1 MDSNGDGKEEW
12 TEEQWEKWL
21 THDIGLDEFE
31 DEDLS
36 EITEISDEFSLR
48 SRRKDSDIKPA
59 LKMPKSDV
67 IACCAGPDHV
77 IQAPNSGPDK
87 VEAGAAGQIQAET
100 HPLHLTDAADRV
112 ACRHDGK
119 ASMDSAVSVSMDTY
133 RPKRPTTL
141 NLFPQV
147 PRTQDTLNNNSFA
160 KKYSWQQKISQ
171 TLPPLKTAGEPPRE
185 HSCLSDEEKHQPGQS
200 RTQMKDC
207 GTSTDKPNSCLS
219 KHTQAPAPP
228 YKARD
233 VHREPGHCE
242 RIRYHTDVR
251 LEPTEEIFLTP
262 IQRCTEALEHERTPA
277 LSQVILDSSDNE
289 APPPYSEQ
297 DLQPP
302 SYFSCVEALATV
314 DPESSGEEVTGAEDL
329 CYRDCGAGEAHAR
342 RESLSGMLQ
351 TSMSNSDASGL
362 SYDSVKYTLVV
373 DEHDQLELVSLKECY
388 RGYSDES
395 DSPTIYD
402 NCVSSPYESA
412 LDKEYEEDENEN
424 EDKGRKQS
432 GIKQDASTCLSEDS
446 TPEAD
451 MQFSRK
457 FVNVFM
463 NGCSRSS
470 STESFGLFS
479 CIINGEEREQTHR
492 AVYRFVPRH
501 DDELELE
508 VNDPLLVELQD
519 EDYWYEGYNMRT
531 GARGI
536 FPAYYATEV
545 FKEQE
550 LTLNAK
556 STEWLEKYTM
566 KFLGSVQVLNHKGND
581 VLCAAMQKIAMNRR
595 LTVHYNP
602 PSTCVLEINVKGLKL
617 TVQDDFDMS
626 SQYSHFF
633 HLKNVSFCGYHP
645 RNKKYFGFITKHPAD
660 ERFACH
666 VFVSENST
674 KPLAESVRKAFHL
687 YYKEF
692 VEVSCPTEDI
702 YLE

>member
-36 EITEISDEFSLR
+36 EITEEFEFR
-48 SRRKDSDIKPA
+48 ARRNNSDIK
-59 LKMPKSDV
+59 
-67 IACCAGPDHV
+67 DHV
-77 IQAPNSGPDK
+77 IQAPNSGLDK
-87 VEAGAAGQIQAET
+87 VEAGAVGQIQAET
-100 HPLHLTDAADRV
+100 HPLHLTDAVDRSQRV
-112 ACRHDGK
+112 ACRYDSK
-119 ASMDSAVSVSMDTY
+119 PSMDSAAPFTMDTY

-171 TLPPLKTAGEPPRE
+171 TLPPLKTGELTPSRE
-185 HSCLSDEEKHQPGQS
+185 HTCLSDEEKHQPGSGRS

-207 GTSTDKPNSCLS
+207 GTSTDKP
-219 KHTQAPAPP
+219 KHSQAPAPSAVLSVP
-228 YKARD
+228 CKARD
-233 VHREPGHCE
+233 VHRELGHCE

-251 LEPTEEIFLTP
+251 LEPTEEIYLTP
-262 IQRCTEALEHERTPA
+262 IQRCTEALQNEKTPA
-277 LSQVILDSSDNE
+277 LSQVTLASSDNE
-289 APPPYSEQ
+289 APPPYNEQ

-302 SYFSCVEALATV
+302 SYFSCVEALAA
-314 DPESSGEEVTGAEDL
+314 DSSGEEVTGAEDL
-329 CYRDCGAGEAHAR
+329 CYRDCGAGEAHAHH
-342 RESLSGMLQ
+342 ESLSGMLK

-373 DEHDQLELVSLKECY
+373 DEHDQLELVSLKDCY
-388 RGYSDES
+388 RGYSDDS
-395 DSPTIYD
+395 DSATIYD
-402 NCVSSPYESA
+402 NCVTSPYESA
-412 LDKEYEEDENEN
+412 LEKEYEEDEN

-432 GIKQDASTCLSEDS
+432 GIKASTCLSEDS

-451 MQFSRK
+451 MPFSRK

-479 CIINGEEREQTHR
+479 CIINGEERDQTHK

-508 VNDPLLVELQD
+508 VNDPLLVEVQD

-556 STEWLEKYTM
+556 STEWMEKYTM

-602 PSTCVLEINVKGLKL
+602 PSSCILEINVKGLKL